1 MVDLKALETRLHSL
15 STTFTYLVAYHQ
27 VAHHVTLFP
36 EVVESILQIMHGL
49 GEAPLIIRWV
59 KQPELLTR
67 LHLAAFNFDYPK

>member
-15 STTFTYLVAYHQ
+15 SATFTYLVAYHQ

-36 EVVESILQIMHGL
+36 EVVESILQIIHDL

-59 KQPELLTR
+59 KEPKLLTR
-67 LHLAAFNFDYPK
+67 LHLAAFSFDYPK